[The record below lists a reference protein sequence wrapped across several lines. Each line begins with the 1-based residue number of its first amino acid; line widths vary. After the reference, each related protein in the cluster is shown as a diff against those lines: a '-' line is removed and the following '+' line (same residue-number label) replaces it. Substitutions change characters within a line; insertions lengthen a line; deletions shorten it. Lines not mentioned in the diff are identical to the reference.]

1 MKKILFLLIFIP
13 CFVFADVFMPDE
25 YNVKV
30 INPDGAYIYNK
41 IGSEFIAT
49 EEKIDYGTNIY
60 VYEDYTYRYFHYY
73 GSENCSRY
81 GCFIDKNDLE
91 IIKKISNEPY
101 RPVDNRLDIL
111 KIGIVAAVIISIT
124 AVVTILLVN
133 KKKGSK
139 IND

>member
-1 MKKILFLLIFIP
+1 MKKILFLLIIIP

-139 IND
+139 INE

>member
-1 MKKILFLLIFIP
+1 MKKILFLLIIIP

-41 IGSEFIAT
+41 IGSEFIVT
-49 EEKIDYGTNIY
+49 EEKIDYGTNLY

-111 KIGIVAAVIISIT
+111 KIGIASAVIISVT

>member
-1 MKKILFLLIFIP
+1 MKKILFLLIIIP

-73 GSENCSRY
+73 GSENCLRY

-133 KKKGSK
+133 RKKGSK
-139 IND
+139 INE

>member
-1 MKKILFLLIFIP
+1 MKKILFLLIIIP
-13 CFVFADVFMPDE
+13 CFVFADVSMRGG

-41 IGSEFIAT
+41 IDNEFIIT

-60 VYEDYTYRYFHYY
+60 VYESNNSEYYDYYE
-73 GSENCSRY
+73 GENCQRIA
-81 GCFIDKNDLE
+81 CFIDKKDVKQLVV
-91 IIKKISNEPY
+91 EPY
-101 RPVDNRLDIL
+101 KDEIPNIL
-111 KIGIVAAVIISIT
+111 KISIVAAVIISIT

>member
-133 KKKGSK
+133 RKKGSK

>member
-1 MKKILFLLIFIP
+1 MKKILFLLIIIP

-41 IGSEFIAT
+41 IGSEFIVT

-111 KIGIVAAVIISIT
+111 KIGIVAAVIISVT

-139 IND
+139 INE